1 MNLSSKTV
9 LTFALFLASWAAAQS
24 PRSSHDPAPRK
35 PQKHYDSFVDFALKQ
50 INPQDID
57 YGQRIEEA
65 RQSFID
71 DSILSLE
78 FWGNTLPVIVLLIAF
93 GMFVRQDNERKRRE
107 ILVAEVLA
115 WYHNGLVD
123 AHQEHSGLL
132 TKYRQLKKIYDDQ
145 REAKLAEGA
154 QPVGSDSLPPG
165 TGKKE
170 SRGSGQPA
178 QPPASGTKP
187 QPPSEVE
194 SLRIQVSE
202 LTNAN
207 KSLRQQISTVGHRL
221 QEEVQK
227 NRTLK
232 GE

>member
-9 LTFALFLASWAAAQS
+9 LISTLFLASLAAGQS
-24 PRSSHDPAPRK
+24 PRSSYDPAPRK

-50 INPQDID
+50 INPRDID

-78 FWGNTLPVIVLLIAF
+78 FWGNTLPVIVLLITF

-132 TKYRQLKKIYDDQ
+132 TKYQQLKKIFDDQ

-154 QPVGSDSLPPG
+154 QPAKPDSPAG

-170 SRGSGQPA
+170 PRSPGQPA
-178 QPPASGTKP
+178 QPTAPGTKP
-187 QPPSEVE
+187 QASSEVE
-194 SLRIQVSE
+194 SLRLQVNALS
-202 LTNAN
+202 NAN
-207 KSLRQQISTVGHRL
+207 KSLRQQISTVGQRL

>member
-1 MNLSSKTV
+1 
-9 LTFALFLASWAAAQS
+9 
-24 PRSSHDPAPRK
+24 
-35 PQKHYDSFVDFALKQ
+35 LKQ
-50 INPQDID
+50 INPQEID

-78 FWGNTLPVIVLLIAF
+78 FWGNTLPVIVLLITF

-132 TKYRQLKKIYDDQ
+132 AKYQQMKKIFDDQ

-154 QPVGSDSLPPG
+154 QPVRSNSLPPG

-178 QPPASGTKP
+178 QPPASGIEQQSKNDL
-187 QPPSEVE
+187 EN
-194 SLRIQVSE
+194 IQQQ
-202 LTNAN
+202 LTREKNLAS
-207 KSLRQQISTVGHRL
+207 SLRQQISSLGRRL
-221 QEEVQK
+221 EEEKEK
-227 NRTLK
+227 NRSLK

>member
-9 LTFALFLASWAAAQS
+9 LISTLFLASLAAGQS
-24 PRSSHDPAPRK
+24 PRSSYDPAPRK

-50 INPQDID
+50 INPRDID

-78 FWGNTLPVIVLLIAF
+78 FWGNTLPVIMLLITF
-93 GMFVRQDNERKRRE
+93 GMFVRQDNEGKRRE

-132 TKYRQLKKIYDDQ
+132 ATYQQLKKIFDDQ

-154 QPVGSDSLPPG
+154 HPAKPDSPPG
-165 TGKKE
+165 TGKKDPR
-170 SRGSGQPA
+170 SPGQPA
-178 QPPASGTKP
+178 QPPAPGTGQQSKNDL
-187 QPPSEVE
+187 EN
-194 SLRIQVSE
+194 IQQQ
-202 LTNAN
+202 LTREKNLAS
-207 KSLRQQISTVGHRL
+207 SLRQQISSLGRRL
-221 QEEVQK
+221 EEEKEK
-227 NRTLK
+227 NRSLK